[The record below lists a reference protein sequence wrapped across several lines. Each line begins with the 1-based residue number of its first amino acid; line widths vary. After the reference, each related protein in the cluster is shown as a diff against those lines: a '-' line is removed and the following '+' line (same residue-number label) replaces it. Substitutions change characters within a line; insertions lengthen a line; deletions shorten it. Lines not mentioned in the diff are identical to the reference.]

1 MNKLFS
7 KIAVLSVGLA
17 MALGVGIA
25 VSQKAP
31 VRAKATEDTATYS
44 LVTSVEDL
52 EVDKNYVITNG
63 KDAGSVKAMST
74 ASQQKYRQYT
84 AVTVDAGGT
93 SLTATAATLR
103 LTLSGSS
110 GSWIFTTDNYQG
122 TNGRL
127 YPASGKDNY
136 LYVGTSSSTATISFS
151 SDKAIITLSG
161 NSSGRSVIQWN
172 NSSGQERF
180 SCYTSNS
187 QSPVYLW
194 KEATSSTPSIQL
206 SETTVS
212 LLVDNESGVTV
223 TATPKNFEG
232 TVVYSWST
240 TSESILLENTSTATV
255 TIKPNTIVPGSATV
269 SLSAYDDVSVPSSE
283 PIVKQVTVNLVNYAG
298 VYALSSKTTTYT
310 SEVDNEKFHNLVNNS
325 EAFTLVSAT
334 NFRLGGSPN
343 TTDMM
348 LYGVSSTTLSVPAG
362 YLIKTVVVNGY
373 ASETGGSTLSVGG
386 VAKAVAQGAPYVD
399 YSYYVFGQ
407 SVTITTTSRV
417 WAKTITITVEKYVDV
432 TVATDFEAAFLDMT
446 AAECSAQK
454 VTSSNWGDI
463 KTVFGH
469 ISSDFAASAAIVKGH
484 DESVAAIAR
493 YKYIIEKYGYED
505 FLNKGYVQL
514 KNHSE
519 YSALSNSSILT
530 IVVITSAL
538 SAAAFTLVL
547 VLRKKKHN

>member
-31 VRAKATEDTATYS
+31 VRAKADGGFT
-44 LVTSVEDL
+44 LVTSNGSL
-52 EVDKNYVITNG
+52 SNGDKVVIAT
-63 KDAGSVKAMST
+63 KDAGAPVKGVTGWDGNKDAEVSNDDGGWIRYVVGNASGSGWSLYDEGAEKYIQTPTDNWFKYSDASSKATCSVSET
-74 ASQQKYRQYT
+74 G
-84 AVTVDAGGT
+84 V
-93 SLTATAATLR
+93 LTANSRCLSINGSLYRFYKSTTTYER
-103 LTLSGSS
+103 LFVWKVEESTS
-110 GSWIFTTDNYQG
+110 
-122 TNGRL
+122 
-127 YPASGKDNY
+127 PAIE
-136 LYVGTSSSTATISFS
+136 LSSTEIS
-151 SDKAIITLSG
+151 LS
-161 NSSGRSVIQWN
+161 
-172 NSSGQERF
+172 
-180 SCYTSNS
+180 
-187 QSPVYLW
+187 
-194 KEATSSTPSIQL
+194 
-206 SETTVS
+206 
-212 LLVDNESGVTV
+212 VDNESGVTV
-223 TATPKNFEG
+223 TATPKNFTS

-269 SLSAYDDVSVPSSE
+269 SLSAYDNDSVPSSE

-334 NFRLGGSPN
+334 NFRLGASPN
-343 TTDMM
+343 TTDIM

-386 VAKAVAQGAPYVD
+386 VAKSVAQGAPYVD

-454 VTSSNWGDI
+454 VTSLNWGDI

-538 SAAAFTLVL
+538 SAASFTLVL